1 MFRSPRP
8 APVDLS
14 EADSFKRYLD
24 YYTQRAGLT
33 ENKLALGA
41 RIYQQRLNK
50 ISNGIV
56 KNVDVETLV
65 RLCLVL
71 GLTEQE
77 AVDLMAR
84 RERAFSPANPLHR
97 AYRELLGIYAQ
108 REIGCQT
115 GAVALANILNEADEY
130 LKSRG
135 FEPFYDKS
143 I

>member
-8 APVDLS
+8 APADLS
-14 EADSFKRYLD
+14 ESASFKLYLD
-24 YYTQRAGLT
+24 YYTQRVGLT

-41 RIYQQRLNK
+41 RIHQQRLNK

-84 RERAFSPANPLHR
+84 RERALSPANLLHR
-97 AYRELLGIYAQ
+97 AYRELLNIYAKKKIDYQ
-108 REIGCQT
+108 A

>member
-1 MFRSPRP
+1 M
-8 APVDLS
+8 
-14 EADSFKRYLD
+14 
-24 YYTQRAGLT
+24 T

-108 REIGCQT
+108 RKIGCQT